1 MVEKSGFIRAS
12 AAKEH
17 PKEKYCEAM
26 EGCGE
31 IRLHTCFRSEG
42 IPEGKILRSHGERLS
57 SVAEKDAPMQTAAAK
72 EHPKGEK
79 GVDYLGKSVYNGLW
93 IEKNLG

>member
-1 MVEKSGFIRAS
+1 MNFHGRENTAKPWRAS
-12 AAKEH
+12 VVR
-17 PKEKYCEAM
+17 
-26 EGCGE
+26 GGE

>member
-1 MVEKSGFIRAS
+1 MNSRSRAKPPRPWRDS
-12 AAKEH
+12 VVRGGKRHANADFRG
-17 PKEKYCEAM
+17 
-26 EGCGE
+26 EGTPEGQNCRDHGE
-31 IRLHTCFRSEG
+31 I
-42 IPEGKILRSHGERLS
+42 PS
-57 SVAEKDAPMQTAAAK
+57 SVAEKDAPMQTSAAK